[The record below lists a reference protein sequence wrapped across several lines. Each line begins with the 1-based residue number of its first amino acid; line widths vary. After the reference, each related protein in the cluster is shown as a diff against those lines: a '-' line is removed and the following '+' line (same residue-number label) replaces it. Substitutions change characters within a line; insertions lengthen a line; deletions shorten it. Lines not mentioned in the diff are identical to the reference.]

1 MSKLKLIAETISQ
14 VLNDYF
20 KIRPDFVFEKEFSWL
35 TTHPQKRLFKNGWQT
50 IKQKYQSV
58 TDNRFDLDV
67 LEKNILYT
75 EKNENQY
82 ADIWFSE
89 PYNFI
94 VEFDEK
100 QHFNQYRLA
109 TLENYNSKWIICDL
123 KHYKENCEKKIVKAG
138 TTGFQK
144 IKKNLL
150 FPHFYPDSEKQ
161 DNRIRQRAFRD
172 FLKDYLPTQIE
183 LNPTLRIPYTATN
196 KKIKDFNQFDL
207 DKLKIYLTE
216 NKFCERL
223 QIKKYHS

>member
-1 MSKLKLIAETISQ
+1 
-14 VLNDYF
+14 
-20 KIRPDFVFEKEFSWL
+20 
-35 TTHPQKRLFKNGWQT
+35 
-50 IKQKYQSV
+50 
-58 TDNRFDLDV
+58 
-67 LEKNILYT
+67 
-75 EKNENQY
+75 
-82 ADIWFSE
+82 
-89 PYNFI
+89 
-94 VEFDEK
+94 
-100 QHFNQYRLA
+100 
-109 TLENYNSKWIICDL
+109 
-123 KHYKENCEKKIVKAG
+123 VKAG